1 MTAPLPRFV
10 TGSILRHVVTMT
22 AASSVGLAALFAVDI
37 VSLFYISLLGRPALT
52 AAIGYAGTLLFF
64 VSSLSIGLSIA
75 CSALT
80 SRALGAGQRTQARLL
95 AGSSVAI
102 MLVCMLAVAL
112 VLWPFLGECLSLLGA
127 QGETHALA
135 LRYARQVLPT
145 APLIG
150 MGMCC
155 SALLRAVGDA
165 RGSMSLTLFS
175 GAASAMLDPLCIF
188 GLGLGLDVA
197 TASMP

>member
-1 MTAPLPRFV
+1 MTGALPKFV
-10 TGSILRHVVTMT
+10 TGSILRHVLTMT
-22 AASSVGLAALFAVDI
+22 AASSVGLAAMFAVDI
-37 VSLFYISLLGRPALT
+37 VSLFYISMLGQPALT

-80 SRALGAGQRTQARLL
+80 SRALGAGERAQSRSL
-95 AGSSVAI
+95 AGSSVV
-102 MLVCMLAVAL
+102 LMLACMFTVAV
-112 VLWPFLGECLSLLGA
+112 VLWPLLGDCLTLLGA
-127 QGETHALA
+127 QGDTHALA

-155 SALLRAVGDA
+155 SALLRSVGDA
-165 RGSMSLTLFS
+165 RGAMALTLFS
-175 GAASAMLDPLCIF
+175 GAASAVLDPLCIF
-188 GLGLGLDVA
+188 
-197 TASMP
+197 